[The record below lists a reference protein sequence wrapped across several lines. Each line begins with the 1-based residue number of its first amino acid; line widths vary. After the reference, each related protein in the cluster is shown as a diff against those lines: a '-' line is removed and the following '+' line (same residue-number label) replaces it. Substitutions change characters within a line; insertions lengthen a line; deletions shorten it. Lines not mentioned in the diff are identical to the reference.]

1 MNREQN
7 EMNREQIEREI
18 GLDLPDNFE
27 KYSQDTQQLI
37 VDYLKQLNSI
47 ERKAYSIGKEHLGT
61 SFNVLKSNGFNE
73 WKKKNNK

>member
-1 MNREQN
+1 MNREV
-7 EMNREQIEREI
+7 IERDV
-18 GLDLPDNFE
+18 GLKLPDNFE
-27 KYSQDTQQLI
+27 RYTQNIQELI
-37 VDYLKQLNSI
+37 VEYLKQLNSI

>member
-1 MNREQN
+1 
-7 EMNREQIEREI
+7 MNREQIEREI

-47 ERKAYSIGKEHLGT
+47 ERKAYNIGKKHLRS
-61 SFNVLKSNGFNE
+61 SFNVVKSNGFNE